1 MEILTTILAV
11 WTGLVDWFGEALA
24 GVVPLFYT
32 VEDGLTFIGVLT
44 VLAIAFGVATK
55 IIAMVRSYLQMRA

>member
-1 MEILTTILAV
+1 MEILTQVLGV
-11 WTGLVDWFGEALA
+11 WTELVGWFGDAITA
-24 GVVPLFYT
+24 VVPIFYGA
-32 VEDGLTFIGVLT
+32 DGLTFVGVLT

>member
-1 MEILTTILAV
+1 MTILTDVLGV
-11 WTGLVDWFGEALA
+11 WTELTTWFGNAIA
-24 GVVPLFYT
+24 GVVPIFYT
-32 VEDGLTFIGVLT
+32 EGELTFIGVLT